1 MVYDLG
7 NSASKNVGTGANEVS
22 AGDHNHTGVYQDAS
36 ASLSSAQA
44 AATLSIRALG
54 TGSTDAMPGD
64 YGGVTGRAVLNS
76 ATAPAA
82 AANLETQ
89 RFKINSIY
97 NECYSTAL
105 GATHMICA
113 AISSGTITVNGNISP
128 TANHPGI
135 FSLKDSTSAGG
146 GAYFNSGLEAT
157 PWILLGGREKVTCV
171 FQVHSKRA
179 TQTIR
184 IGFGNK
190 ATQAA
195 FTDGVFLELVGNS
208 SGANTGA
215 VATGK
220 CTNAAGTT
228 PTSDTYLCVPDTWYS
243 AVVELNADATI
254 ATFTIYNEAGVS
266 QWTNT
271 VNANIPTAGGRLV
284 NPIVMATE
292 STSDAAA
299 YMCSVDYVEF
309 NCFRELIR

>member
-1 MVYDLG
+1 
-7 NSASKNVGTGANEVS
+7 
-22 AGDHNHTGVYQDAS
+22 
-36 ASLSSAQA
+36 
-44 AATLSIRALG
+44 
-54 TGSTDAMPGD
+54 
-64 YGGVTGRAVLNS
+64 
-76 ATAPAA
+76 
-82 AANLETQ
+82 
-89 RFKINSIY
+89 
-97 NECYSTAL
+97 
-105 GATHMICA
+105 
-113 AISSGTITVNGNISP
+113 
-128 TANHPGI
+128 
-135 FSLKDSTSAGG
+135 
-146 GAYFNSGLEAT
+146 
-157 PWILLGGREKVTCV
+157 
-171 FQVHSKRA
+171 
-179 TQTIR
+179 
-184 IGFGNK
+184 
-190 ATQAA
+190 
-195 FTDGVFLELVGNS
+195 
-208 SGANTGA
+208 